1 MSADSSAAAPC
12 AGLSGPLLLA
22 STQEIAIAD
31 VVRCGLIGAEV
42 RAGLVAVE
50 IPEPGNTITA
60 AASTDDGDYA
70 VTVAVDPNGD
80 ATIASVAPQKSLG
93 LLAEPEV
100 ELGDE
105 GTSALQNRCTDNRNA
120 LFGHKWFKD
129 FNYWVND
136 TENLPSDISGGTF
149 TTVVKDA
156 AKMWQNGTNG
166 CGVSVDVDRTNVWQG
181 ITTRNSNVNGPEG
194 KCAKSGDGKN
204 VVDFGVLPS
213 GLNGISCTRDSWRVG
228 LDIAQESD
236 VRINKQ
242 SGRWTTTSSGCKG
255 KIDLRGVVNHELGH
269 TMGLAHV
276 GNGDSALVM
285 STKRPACTFDRRTLG
300 KGDVTGLKRL
310 YG

>member
-1 MSADSSAAAPC
+1 M
-12 AGLSGPLLLA
+12 
-22 STQEIAIAD
+22 
-31 VVRCGLIGAEV
+31 
-42 RAGLVAVE
+42 
-50 IPEPGNTITA
+50 
-60 AASTDDGDYA
+60 
-70 VTVAVDPNGD
+70 DPNGD
-80 ATIASVAPQKSLG
+80 ATISSVAPQKSLG
-93 LLAEPEV
+93 LLAEPDV

-136 TENLPSDISGGTF
+136 TEN
-149 TTVVKDA
+149 
-156 AKMWQNGTNG
+156 
-166 CGVSVDVDRTNVWQG
+166 QG

>member
-1 MSADSSAAAPC
+1 MSADSSAAASC

-31 VVRCGLIGAEV
+31 VARCGLVGAEV

-60 AASTDDGDYA
+60 AASTDDSDYA

-80 ATIASVAPQKSLG
+80 ATISSVAPQKSLG
-93 LLAEPEV
+93 LLAEPDV

-136 TENLPSDISGGTF
+136 TEN
-149 TTVVKDA
+149 
-156 AKMWQNGTNG
+156 
-166 CGVSVDVDRTNVWQG
+166 QG

-194 KCAKSGDGKN
+194 KCASQAME
-204 VVDFGVLPS
+204 
-213 GLNGISCTRDSWRVG
+213 R
-228 LDIAQESD
+228 
-236 VRINKQ
+236 
-242 SGRWTTTSSGCKG
+242 TSSTSEC
-255 KIDLRGVVNHELGH
+255 
-269 TMGLAHV
+269 
-276 GNGDSALVM
+276 S
-285 STKRPACTFDRRTLG
+285 RPD
-300 KGDVTGLKRL
+300 
-310 YG
+310 